1 MSFRNLLTVIHRYTG
16 LGIAS
21 FLIVVGITGSVIAFA
36 GELDRALNPNWFTVE
51 PKGKQMPASKMV
63 IQVQDHF
70 KNARVEHI
78 ALPKLPE
85 DAAILSL
92 TSKRGADPIV
102 DDQVFL
108 NPYTGDIIGQRV
120 WGELGLD
127 RARIIPFLYKLHYSL
142 HLNKT
147 GILLLGVVSLIWFF
161 DCFVGIYLALPRYTW
176 RSIKSSLS
184 VKWNSGP
191 ARFNFDVHRAT
202 GLWIWLILAM
212 LAFTGVAMNLSTEV
226 FRPAVEIFSNFS
238 QWPESNYIPQGDPE
252 DKFKV
257 TIDAAIKVADEYLE
271 KEGISAKLGAIG
283 FNHGKGTYRIRYHS
297 SADLM
302 DQHPDTQIF
311 VSGQTAEVFG
321 RRIPGY
327 GTTGDIISEW
337 QYPLHS
343 GKAFGFAGRVLI
355 CLSGIG
361 VTVLSITGV
370 IIWGRKRAR
379 RLKVT

>member
-1 MSFRNLLTVIHRYTG
+1 MCFRNLLTVIHRYTG
-16 LGIAS
+16 LAIAS

-63 IQVQDHF
+63 IEVQEHF

-78 ALPKLPE
+78 SLPKLPE
-85 DAAILSL
+85 DAAVLSL

-226 FRPAVEIFSNFS
+226 FRPAVKIFSSFS
-238 QWPESNYIPQGDPE
+238 QWPDANYSLQGDSE

-257 TIDAAIKVADEYLE
+257 PIDIAIKVADEYLE
-271 KEGISAKLGAIG
+271 EEGIYAKLGAIG

-321 RRIPGY
+321 RRIPGE

-343 GKAFGFAGRVLI
+343 GKAFGLAGRVLI

-379 RLKVT
+379 RLKNT

>member
-63 IQVQDHF
+63 MQVQDHF

-78 ALPKLPE
+78 SLPKLPE

-102 DDQVFL
+102 EDQVFL

-147 GILLLGVVSLIWFF
+147 GIMLLGVVSLIWFF

-191 ARFNFDVHRAT
+191 ARFNFDVHQCY
-202 GLWIWLILAM
+202 WPMDLADFGD
-212 LAFTGVAMNLSTEV
+212 ACVYRCCHEFINRSFQACSG
-226 FRPAVEIFSNFS
+226 NF
-238 QWPESNYIPQGDPE
+238 
-252 DKFKV
+252 
-257 TIDAAIKVADEYLE
+257 
-271 KEGISAKLGAIG
+271 
-283 FNHGKGTYRIRYHS
+283 
-297 SADLM
+297 
-302 DQHPDTQIF
+302 
-311 VSGQTAEVFG
+311 
-321 RRIPGY
+321 
-327 GTTGDIISEW
+327 
-337 QYPLHS
+337 
-343 GKAFGFAGRVLI
+343 
-355 CLSGIG
+355 
-361 VTVLSITGV
+361 
-370 IIWGRKRAR
+370 
-379 RLKVT
+379 

>member
-63 IQVQDHF
+63 IEVQDHF
-70 KNARVEHI
+70 KNALVEHI
-78 ALPKLPE
+78 AIPKLPE

-147 GILLLGVVSLIWFF
+147 GIMLLGFVSLIWFV

-226 FRPAVEIFSNFS
+226 FRPAVEIFSKFS

-252 DKFKV
+252 DK
-257 TIDAAIKVADEYLE
+257 L
-271 KEGISAKLGAIG
+271 S
-283 FNHGKGTYRIRYHS
+283 
-297 SADLM
+297 
-302 DQHPDTQIF
+302 
-311 VSGQTAEVFG
+311 
-321 RRIPGY
+321 
-327 GTTGDIISEW
+327 
-337 QYPLHS
+337 
-343 GKAFGFAGRVLI
+343 LI
-355 CLSGIG
+355 HI
-361 VTVLSITGV
+361 
-370 IIWGRKRAR
+370 
-379 RLKVT
+379 